1 MDTTA
6 YAGISRPLEM
16 VINANLPL
24 RALNEFYPETTTALQ
39 EYGRVMQQR
48 FTASNPSECEI
59 CRVKPGTVIQMYDW
73 RTMVDPEFT
82 FTKLDMLMLFLGRA
96 GVTLKQTVL
105 QFETAH
111 GLCPSCVTATKT
123 KRTFSVMVKAVAFF
137 LLVVCLA
144 LVIIG
149 GGGVI
154 YSLKKTGAFEAG
166 FALSFGIGVVGLALA
181 YLGHKWES
189 KLRVPASFRFIG
201 RAPFWL
207 AKVRTA

>member
-6 YAGISRPLEM
+6 FAGVNRPLEM

-24 RALNEFYPETTTALQ
+24 RTLNEYYPETTTALQ

-59 CRVKPGTVIQMYDW
+59 CRVKPGPVTQLYAW
-73 RTMVDPEFT
+73 HTMVNPEFT

-96 GVTLKQTVL
+96 GVTLKQTVI

-111 GLCPSCVTATKT
+111 GLCPSCVTAIKT
-123 KRTFSVMVKAVAFF
+123 RRTLSVAVKAVAFF

-144 LVIIG
+144 LAVIG
-149 GGGVI
+149 GGGVL
-154 YSLKKTGAFEAG
+154 YSLKKTGTFEAG
-166 FALSFGIGVVGLALA
+166 FALSCGIGAVGLALA

-189 KLRVPASFRFIG
+189 KLRVPAPFRFIG